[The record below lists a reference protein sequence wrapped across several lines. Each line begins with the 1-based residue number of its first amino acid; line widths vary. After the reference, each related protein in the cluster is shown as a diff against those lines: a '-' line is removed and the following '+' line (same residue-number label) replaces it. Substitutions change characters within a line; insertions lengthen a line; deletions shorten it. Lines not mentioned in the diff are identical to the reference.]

1 MAWMYKKGFR
11 INPENLLGY
20 DLDDIE
26 TTKNAVVSDTLTK
39 MFEAAPDNRYPAY
52 AALMS
57 DGRLVT
63 DYRSKC
69 EKNIPVGKQFATH
82 QFMVNNAE
90 VLMQESRKRQ
100 AIWNGA
106 LFGLSATQPEPAVIQ
121 KCTADDCSFRE
132 TRDKFGFGLERQSE
146 GVPALFGTFEI
157 DPTATEIAQDKRRVE
172 ITTRFEGGR
181 NSMRGLEGPPTDSTK
196 PPNRINKV

>member
-1 MAWMYKKGFR
+1 MYKKGFR

-20 DLDDIE
+20 ELDDI
-26 TTKNAVVSDTLTK
+26 TTAKNAVVSDSLTR

-82 QFMVNNAE
+82 QFMVTNAE
-90 VLMQESRKRQ
+90 ALIQESRKRQ

-106 LFGLSATQPEPAVIQ
+106 VFGLSATQPEPAVIQ
-121 KCTADDCSFRE
+121 RCSADSCSFRE
-132 TRDKFGFGLERQSE
+132 TNDKFGLGIERQSE
-146 GVPALFGTFEI
+146 GVPVLFGTFEV
-157 DPTATEIAQDKRRVE
+157 DATVAELTRDRRNVAL
-172 ITTRFEGGR
+172 TTRFEGGR
-181 NSMRGLEGPPTDSTK
+181 NSMRGVKSPPTDSSK
-196 PPNRINKV
+196 PPLR

>member
-20 DLDDIE
+20 ELDDINTE
-26 TTKNAVVSDTLTK
+26 KNAVVTDTLTK

-69 EKNIPVGKQFATH
+69 EKNVPVGKQFATH

-90 VLMQESRKRQ
+90 ALIEESRKRQ
-100 AIWNGA
+100 ALWNGA
-106 LFGLSATQPEPAVIQ
+106 VFGLAATQPMPAVVQ
-121 KCTADDCSFRE
+121 RCTADSCNFRE
-132 TRDKFGFGLERQSE
+132 TRDTFGLGLERQSE
-146 GVPALFGTFEI
+146 GVPALFGTFEV
-157 DPTATEIAQDKRRVE
+157 DPTAMELAQDKRRVAL
-172 ITTRFEGGR
+172 TTHFEGGR
-181 NSMRGLEGPPTDSTK
+181 NSMRGAEGPSTDSSK

>member
-1 MAWMYKKGFR
+1 MAWMYQKGFQ
-11 INPENLLGY
+11 IAPKDLFGY
-20 DLDDIE
+20 DMDNIY
-26 TTKNAVVSDTLTK
+26 TSKNAVIGDSLAK
-39 MFEAAPDNRYPAY
+39 IYEAAPDNRYPAY

-90 VLMQESRKRQ
+90 QMIAESRRRQ

-106 LFGLSATQPEPAVIQ
+106 LFGLAATQPMPADVQ
-121 KCTADDCSFRE
+121 SCTADGCTVRQ
-132 TRDKFGFGLERQSE
+132 THARHGLGLERRSE
-146 GVPALFGTFEI
+146 GVPTLFGTYEI
-157 DPTATEIAQDKRRVE
+157 EPTLTEQLADTRKVGV
-172 ITTRFEGGR
+172 TTRFEGGR
-181 NSMRGLEGPPTDSTK
+181 NSFRGMQSPNVDSSQ
-196 PPNRINKV
+196 PPNRN

>member
-20 DLDDIE
+20 ELDDINTE
-26 TTKNAVVSDTLTK
+26 KNAVVTDTLTK

-69 EKNIPVGKQFATH
+69 EKNVPVGKQFATH

-90 VLMQESRKRQ
+90 ALIDESRKRQ
-100 AIWNGA
+100 ALWNGA
-106 LFGLSATQPEPAVIQ
+106 VFGLAATQPEPAVVQ
-121 KCTADDCSFRE
+121 RCTADSCNFRE
-132 TRDKFGFGLERQSE
+132 THDTFGLGLERQSE
-146 GVPALFGTFEI
+146 GVPVLFGTFEV
-157 DPTATEIAQDKRRVE
+157 DPTATELAQDKRRVAL
-172 ITTRFEGGR
+172 TSHFEGGR
-181 NSMRGLEGPPTDSTK
+181 NSMRGAQGPPTDSSK